1 MNINYK
7 IIEVW
12 PDDHQIVVRYTTDIV
27 TEEDV
32 ASHRNDAGEITR
44 CRTDVPITLP
54 VPTPTG
60 NELDRIIMNNAP
72 VDFLKTKE
80 AVLDSNV
87 DTSLSD
93 IQSLLNVTTTK
104 SLNSSSDPKLTDEE
118 IAALLSEFPKST

>member
-1 MNINYK
+1 MNITYK

-32 ASHRNDAGEITR
+32 ASHRDADGNITR

-60 NELDRIIMNNAP
+60 SELDRIIMTNAP
-72 VDFLKTKE
+72 VSFLQTKE
-80 AVLDSNV
+80 SVLDENT
-87 DTSLSD
+87 DTSLSS
-93 IQSLLNVTTTK
+93 IQSLLNVTKTK
-104 SLNSSSDPKLTDEE
+104 SLNADTKLTQEQIAE
-118 IAALLSEFPKST
+118 ILSQFSKQ